1 MAMSSASIKYS
12 VFVNGKQFLFDTL
25 EGAEEMRRRRHAYD
39 SLKNKIETAFSNEV
53 SNQLKFVLS
62 GDCGRAAETLMW
74 ISEGKFYSPDNLPTW
89 TYETHRKGHWQYK
102 NPVQLVLQIRDE
114 ERSFYLH
121 VPYEL
126 PTLRE
131 PSHVDHIVWERDKEL
146 VGNVLGLTDPAYVQL
161 ANVIETE
168 LPIRLQMLQI
178 IKEAN
183 ECLEVL
189 DERASDQELLH
200 MFPAIPN
207 IVGTQKLVIRTK
219 GVSAK
224 RQKCILEG
232 EWDTTV
238 NPPIKTD
245 PVPHLESFNHAL
257 AYISLKKM
265 AGGQ

>member
-1 MAMSSASIKYS
+1 MSSASIKYG
-12 VFVNGKQFLFDTL
+12 VFVNGKRYLFDTL

-39 SLKNKIETAFSNEV
+39 SLKTKIANAFSSES
-53 SNQLKFVLS
+53 SNQFKYTLS
-62 GDCGRAAETLMW
+62 GDCGQAAELLLW
-74 ISEGKFYSPDNLPTW
+74 ISNNEFYDPHNMPEWSYGL
-89 TYETHRKGHWQYK
+89 HRKGHWQYK
-102 NPVQLVLQIRDE
+102 NLVQIALDVDHNH
-114 ERSFYLH
+114 SMFYLY
-121 VPYEL
+121 VPYDL

-131 PSHVDHIVWERDKEL
+131 PQHTDCLKWPGDQALLETI
-146 VGNVLGLTDPAYVQL
+146 LGETNHAYKQILSFV
-161 ANVIETE
+161 ETE
-168 LPIRLQMLQI
+168 LPIRLQMLEI
-178 IKEAN
+178 IKQAG

-238 NPPIKTD
+238 NPPVKTD
-245 PVPHLESFNHAL
+245 PVPHLEAFNHAL

-265 AGGQ
+265 AGGGQP